1 MNNLILTLGI
11 IASVLFVY
19 IYINSTDTDT
29 FVSNNDTFVSMEAT
43 DSAPSTTE
51 VKTHYK
57 TLLLYAHN
65 NGDGS
70 DKSMLLLGDFL
81 NRVYGPRNFR
91 KSFATNDIVA
101 NWPTWIPA
109 RNTDTGETVPTKDD
123 AVTAELRILSYLQKN
138 FPQEPGVG
146 PQGSIVTNIIQD
158 FGKRFV
164 FEKGEEVRVKKDFLL
179 VPLTRDWINPTA

>member
-1 MNNLILTLGI
+1 MNNLILTLAS
-11 IASVLFVY
+11 IASALFVY
-19 IYINSTDTDT
+19 IYINSIDT

-51 VKTHYK
+51 VKVHYK
-57 TLLLYAHN
+57 TLLLYAH
-65 NGDGS
+65 GDAG
-70 DKSMLLLGDFL
+70 DKSMRLLGDFRD
-81 NRVYGPRNFR
+81 RVYGPRNFR

-101 NWPTWIPA
+101 NWPKWIPA

-123 AVTAELRILSYLQKN
+123 AVTAELRILSYIQKN

-146 PQGSIVTNIIQD
+146 PQGSIVNNIIQD

-164 FEKGEEVRVKKDFLL
+164 FEKEEEVRVKKDFLL